1 MNKSSTIATLLC
13 ARLQSLAG
21 KLMDAQ
27 SRLTSPDPE
36 ALHDFRVALRELRSL
51 VQPVRK
57 ALYGADEL
65 DALAA
70 TCARPTNLLRDR
82 EVLCLELTRKGEHAL
97 HDILQT
103 LIQEDLQDLA
113 SRQPAEA
120 LTQRLLSL
128 TVYWEKYLVGKDWAR
143 VDKCLRKSRDKQRR
157 RLKKALRAADT
168 DLHRLRIW
176 IKRYRYFLESYRSL
190 FPKTRPELMKSIKD
204 AQELTGN
211 WHDRHVWIQAV
222 NAHPELQALVTGWMD
237 ESLQL
242 QFPIQE
248 IRLQLRN
255 LL

>member
-1 MNKSSTIATLLC
+1 MNKPPAIATLLC

-128 TVYWEKYLVGKDWAR
+128 TVYWEKYLVGKDWAG
-143 VDKCLRKSRDKQRR
+143 VEKCLRKSRDKQRR
-157 RLKKALRAADT
+157 RLKET
-168 DLHRLRIW
+168 N
-176 IKRYRYFLESYRSL
+176 RSL
-190 FPKTRPELMKSIKD
+190 IPKTRPQLMKSHKD
-204 AQELTGN
+204 AHELTGN

-222 NAHPELQALVTGWMD
+222 NVHPELQPLVTGWMD

-248 IRLQLRN
+248 IRLQLRA